1 MAHDTQPKSWL
12 VIGANG
18 MLGSMMVERLAASGA
33 KVEGVILSDL
43 DITNEQQTEN
53 VIRERKPEIIMNCAA
68 YTNVDGAETDE
79 ETARHVNG
87 AGVRNLAH
95 AAKQIGA
102 RLVHISTDYVFSGT
116 QADGY
121 NENAQPEPKGAY
133 GRTKL
138 AGESA
143 LAEEG
148 VDFLL
153 VRTAWLYGPGGKNF
167 VDTIREKLQADE
179 TLKVVGD
186 QIGSPT
192 FTGDLAEGII
202 ALVKDKTSSGI
213 YHLVNSGRAS
223 WYDLACAIRDELG
236 VSTTITEVTT
246 AEFPRP
252 AQRPAYSVLNN
263 TKRSPLPPWRD
274 ALTRYL
280 TQP

>member
-18 MLGSMMVERLAASGA
+18 MLGSMMVERLTASGA
-33 KVEGVILSDL
+33 NVQGVILSDL
-43 DITNEQQTEN
+43 DITNEQQAES
-53 VIRERKPEIIMNCAA
+53 VIRERGPEIIMNCAA

-87 AGVRNLAH
+87 DGVLNLAR

-121 NENAQPEPKGAY
+121 NEDSQPEPKGAY

-138 AGESA
+138 AGERA
-143 LAEEG
+143 LAESG
-148 VDFLL
+148 ADFLL

-167 VDTIREKLQADE
+167 VDTIRAKLQSGEA
-179 TLKVVGD
+179 LNVVGD

-192 FTGDLAEGII
+192 FTGDVADAII
-202 ALVKDKTSSGI
+202 ALVNDEVPSGI
-213 YHLVNSGRAS
+213 YHLVNNGRAS
-223 WYDLACAIRDELG
+223 WYDFACAIRDALG
-236 VSTTITEVTT
+236 ASANISEVSSG
-246 AEFPRP
+246 EFPRP
-252 AQRPAYSVLNN
+252 APRPPYSVLSN
-263 TKRSPLPPWRD
+263 TKRPPLPQWHD

-280 TQP
+280 QRT